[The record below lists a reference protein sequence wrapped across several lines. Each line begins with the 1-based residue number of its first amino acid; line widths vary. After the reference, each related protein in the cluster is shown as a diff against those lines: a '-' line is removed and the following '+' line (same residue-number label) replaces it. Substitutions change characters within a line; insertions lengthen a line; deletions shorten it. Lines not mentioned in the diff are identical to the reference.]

1 MTSFITLYFTVFL
14 IYFFRLTSNFV
25 FTGEG
30 HGPRYCPSLDRKV
43 VKFPDRTRHQIWL
56 ELETDDFNGIVY
68 PNGISMSLDPEIQ
81 QEIVNTISGK
91 QKK

>member
-1 MTSFITLYFTVFL
+1 M
-14 IYFFRLTSNFV
+14 
-25 FTGEG
+25 
-30 HGPRYCPSLDRKV
+30 
-43 VKFPDRTRHQIWL
+43 KFPDRTRHQIWL

-91 QKK
+91 QKNDSKN